1 MKVHFIGIGGI
12 GMSGIAH
19 LLHEMGHEIS
29 GSDIEKSV
37 ITQNLSSKGIKI
49 FFGHSK
55 FNVKGVNLVVVSSA
69 IGKENCEL
77 KESLKRKIPVKK
89 RAEMLAEIAAQK
101 KTITISGSH
110 GKTTTASMISSIFA
124 AWEKDYTAVVG
135 GIFKNIGSNVKTG
148 GGEYFICE
156 ADESDSSFLYF
167 SPLVACV
174 TSVDDDHLD
183 HYKSMLNLK
192 ESFIKHINKVPFYGR
207 AILCLD
213 DEGVF
218 SIIRRIDAPVYTY
231 GIACSRADWLAKNI
245 QIDASGSCFDVFFK
259 GAKMGRVEM
268 SVCGR
273 HNVLNALCSAAAS
286 HYLGVNFKAICKG
299 LKDFK
304 GVKRRLEE
312 FAVVRGVRFIDDYAH
327 HPTEIKNVISA
338 VKEMH
343 ASKRVVVLFQPHRY
357 TRTELLA
364 RQIAAALSRADLIYL
379 MNIYPAGEKPIKG
392 IDSSLI
398 LKHINGTKSEMF
410 ANTFHVAKNLCRGDV
425 FISMGAG
432 DVWKSGEEVKL
443 RFEMLG

>member
-1 MKVHFIGIGGI
+1 
-12 GMSGIAH
+12 
-19 LLHEMGHEIS
+19 
-29 GSDIEKSV
+29 
-37 ITQNLSSKGIKI
+37 
-49 FFGHSK
+49 
-55 FNVKGVNLVVVSSA
+55 
-69 IGKENCEL
+69 
-77 KESLKRKIPVKK
+77 
-89 RAEMLAEIAAQK
+89 
-101 KTITISGSH
+101 
-110 GKTTTASMISSIFA
+110 
-124 AWEKDYTAVVG
+124 
-135 GIFKNIGSNVKTG
+135 
-148 GGEYFICE
+148 
-156 ADESDSSFLYF
+156 
-167 SPLVACV
+167 
-174 TSVDDDHLD
+174 
-183 HYKSMLNLK
+183 
-192 ESFIKHINKVPFYGR
+192 
-207 AILCLD
+207 
-213 DEGVF
+213 
-218 SIIRRIDAPVYTY
+218 
-231 GIACSRADWLAKNI
+231 
-245 QIDASGSCFDVFFK
+245 
-259 GAKMGRVEM
+259 M

-343 ASKRVVVLFQPHRY
+343 APKRVVVLFQPHRY